1 MKTNKPVKKEPNLTY
16 ENGKA
21 STINVFEQLKRS
33 VMSCLL
39 WEDEFYEN
47 GTKITDR
54 IKELVKLCIDKD
66 LIDSVVELIKQ
77 VKFDMKLRHCPLW
90 MIVSVFNAG
99 KSVNKNVIASILT
112 RPDDCGE
119 LISLYMID
127 GKKPLPN
134 QMKKGIALALE
145 KFDEYQLQKWN
156 RDANYKL
163 VDVVNLCHPK
173 STTAINKLIN
183 GTLPI
188 AETWE
193 VSLSS
198 AGKETSNKKD
208 AWINLL
214 NKNKLGDMA
223 FLKNISN
230 MDKVGIDVNIIKNRI
245 KTINGDKLLPI
256 DFIRSG
262 KMNPKYENEIEN
274 QLLKSFIK
282 PKIDGKTIIL
292 VDVSGSMETSCS
304 NGAFTS
310 RLDYAE
316 SLAIIGRE
324 LYEEIDIFTFS
335 NNVVRVPNRR
345 GFALAQSIRDSQY
358 HGCTYMWNAIDNIT
372 KSCKYDR
379 IIVITDEQTQDC
391 AIDCSVKNKYII
403 NIAPYG
409 NKGVGYE
416 KGFIHINGISD
427 KVFNYIIEIE
437 KESI

>member
-1 MKTNKPVKKEPNLTY
+1 MKTNKAVKKEPNLTY

-21 STINVFEQLKRS
+21 STIDAFEQLKRS
-33 VMSCLL
+33 SMSCLL
-39 WEDEFYEN
+39 WEDEFYES
-47 GTKITDR
+47 GMKITDR

-99 KSVNKNVIASILT
+99 KSVNKNVIASVLT

-119 LISLYMID
+119 LISLYMLD

-173 STTAINKLIN
+173 STPAINKLIN

-188 AETWE
+188 ADTWE
-193 VSLSS
+193 VALSS
-198 AGKETSNKKD
+198 AGKETSNKCD
-208 AWINLL
+208 AWIHLL
-214 NKNKLGDMA
+214 NENKLGDMA

-230 MDKVGIDVNIIKNRI
+230 MDRVGVPKNIIIDRI
-245 KTINGDKLLPI
+245 NNIKSNKLLPI

-262 KMNPKYENEIEN
+262 YMNPSYENEIE
-274 QLLKSFIK
+274 LVFLKSFNK
-282 PKIDGKTIIL
+282 DKIDGKTAIL
-292 VDVSGSMETSCS
+292 VDVSGSMDCGDCR
-304 NGAFTS
+304 GAFNS
-310 RLDYAE
+310 LMEYAN
-316 SLAIIGRE
+316 SLAMIGRE
-324 LYEEIDIFTFS
+324 TYDDVDIYSFS
-335 NNVVRVPNRR
+335 NDVVKIPNRH
-345 GFALAQSIRDSQY
+345 GFALDDVIKNSQSHYSTLLWSAVEKVMNMN
-358 HGCTYMWNAIDNIT
+358 H
-372 KSCKYDR
+372 YDR
-379 IIVITDEQTQDC
+379 IIVITDEQAHDTPINC
-391 AIDCSVKNKYII
+391 NIKHKYII
-403 NIAPYG
+403 NVAPYG
-409 NKGVGYE
+409 DKGVGYE

-427 KVFNYIIEIE
+427 KVFNYINEYE
-437 KESI
+437 KVS